1 MPNHKSRTGDIK
13 MQLPINAL
21 TGAEYS
27 GQNIGLLTAQAAEKG
42 FTSQQFAGFKQ
53 WLEKG
58 RIVKKGEKAIH
69 GLMVVTKKTENGEK
83 KICRGFSVFALEQTT
98 EMVQA

>member
-1 MPNHKSRTGDIK
+1 MRIV
-13 MQLPINAL
+13 
-21 TGAEYS
+21 
-27 GQNIGLLTAQAAEKG
+27 IGSVVKG
-42 FTSQQFAGFKQ
+42 FALKSAIKQ

-83 KICRGFSVFALEQTT
+83 KVCRGFSVFALEQTT